1 METRLLRLAALCGL
15 LLASCRTVSQDH
27 ERREVLATFQ
37 GFFDWIETPEPG
49 RADATVLPGAAFAS
63 VRNGTGEFVLRHF
76 TMAEF
81 STQRASDKR
90 ALRESIVG
98 EPVVLIEGDIA
109 TVWCNY
115 EFHVDGKL
123 SHTGID
129 SFSLFRTPDGWRVAG
144 GCYSVV
150 KAKP

>member
-1 METRLLRLAALCGL
+1 MKHRMLRVAALCGL
-15 LLASCRTVSQDH
+15 LLASCRTVSADDD
-27 ERREVLATFQ
+27 RREALASLQ
-37 GFFDWIETPEPG
+37 GFFDWIETGEQG
-49 RADATVLPGAAFAS
+49 RADATVLPEAAFAS
-63 VRNGTGEFVLRHF
+63 VRTGQGELALRHF

-90 ALRESIVG
+90 ALRETIVG
-98 EPVVLIEGDIA
+98 EPLVLIEGDIA
-109 TVWCNY
+109 TIWCNY
-115 EFHVDGKL
+115 EFHVDGEL

-150 KAKP
+150 KTRP

>member
-1 METRLLRLAALCGL
+1 MNHRRFRVAALCGL
-15 LLASCRTVSQDH
+15 FLASCRSVSAED

-37 GFFDWIETPEPG
+37 GFFDWIETGEQE
-49 RADATVLPGAAFAS
+49 RADKTVLPAAAFAS
-63 VRNGTGEFVLRHF
+63 VRNEQGEFALRHF
-76 TMAEF
+76 TQAEF

-90 ALRESIVG
+90 ALRETIVG

-109 TVWCNY
+109 TVWCSY

-150 KAKP
+150 KTRP